1 MYAKVIINRISNKTD
16 KLYDYEI
23 PEDISICT
31 GSRVTVSFGNGGRNY
46 EAYVMYI
53 AETSSAQNIKQ
64 IIKVNGEPV
73 FDEKMRDLIYVM
85 RQKYLCRYIDLLHT
99 IIPGGI
105 DVKPEKWVVYDT
117 GDIPEVPEKQE
128 LIEKNKDILSH
139 ITDNGGG
146 IRYFT
151 LIDEMGEY
159 CKSRIDKLVRAGVL
173 RTEYHDRVKIS
184 ESTIKAARL
193 SEPEECERTLSLL
206 SRAPVQAKMI
216 EILSS
221 AQILSVFD
229 LQQFSGGSYSAVKA
243 LEKKGF
249 IEIEDMPVFRDPL
262 KGKALKRIPPPEL
275 TGAQQKALDKIFACR
290 DQNKPYLLHGVTGSG
305 KTEVYMRVI
314 ESVIGEGKTAV
325 MLVPEIALTPQ
336 TVSRFYSRF
345 GNRIAV
351 FHSKLSMGERY
362 DEWRRLRDGD
372 ADIVIGARSAVFAP
386 LDNIGVII
394 MDEEHE
400 QSYKSDMT
408 PRYHTRD
415 IIDFR
420 AKQYGS
426 MVIYASATPCVESY
440 YKAEKG
446 EYIYVPISER
456 INGRNMPEV
465 EIVDMRTELMEG
477 NTSVIS
483 RKLRA
488 EIEKNLA
495 NGEQTILFLNRRGF
509 STFVLCRT
517 CGYEAKCPNC
527 SISLTY
533 HKYDNSLRCHYCGFS
548 IPNYVLCPQ
557 CGSKYIRYFGGGT
570 QKVEEEA
577 HKLFPGATT
586 IRMDIDTT
594 GKKSSHEKIL
604 ESFRNDKVDILI
616 GTQMVSKGLDFANVT
631 LVGIISAD
639 TMLNIDD
646 FRSGERTFSML
657 EQVSGRA
664 GRAEKAGRAVI
675 QTYNPENQ
683 AVEVVKRHNYHEFY
697 KSEICMRR
705 AMWYPPY
712 CEIVSILISGQSES
726 ITMQAARFVKN
737 ALSLLDRLEQRTMVL
752 GPVPAYISKI
762 NNKYRYRIMIKCDD
776 SDGINKALLK
786 MTEAVGKN
794 KKYERISVII
804 DKNSNSM
811 Y

>member
-1 MYAKVIINRISNKTD
+1 MYAKVIINQISNKTD

-23 PEDISICT
+23 PEDIEVYV
-31 GSRVTVSFGNGGRNY
+31 GSRVIVSFGRGNKNI

-53 AETSSAQNIKQ
+53 AETSSAKNIKQ
-64 IIKVNGEPV
+64 IIRVNGEPV
-73 FDEKMRDLIYVM
+73 FDEKMRDLIYIM

-99 IIPGGI
+99 VIPAGI
-105 DVKPEKWVVYDT
+105 AVKPEKWIVYDFFDT
-117 GDIPEVPEKQE
+117 ENPDKLK
-128 LIEKNKDILSH
+128 LIEQNGEIISFVKKS
-139 ITDNGGG
+139 GGG
-146 IRYFT
+146 VRYFT
-151 LIDEMGEY
+151 LVDELGDNYKSKVDRLIREKILKAEY
-159 CKSRIDKLVRAGVL
+159 RDSI
-173 RTEYHDRVKIS
+173 KIT

-193 SEPEECERTLSLL
+193 SDSEDCERMLALL
-206 SRAPVQAKMI
+206 KRAPVQAKMI

-221 AQILSVFD
+221 AQVLSISD

-249 IEIEDMPVFRDPL
+249 IKIGEISVFRNPL
-262 KGKALKRIPPPEL
+262 AEKNIKIIPPPEL
-275 TGAQQKALDKIFACR
+275 TDAQKTALDNIFMSR
-290 DQNKPYLLHGVTGSG
+290 NMNKPYLLHGVTGSG
-305 KTEVYMRVI
+305 KTEIYMRVI
-314 ESVIGEGKTAV
+314 DRMINEGRTAV
-325 MLVPEIALTPQ
+325 MLVPEISLTPQ
-336 TVSRFYSRF
+336 TVNRFYSRF
-345 GNRIAV
+345 GDRIAV
-351 FHSKLSMGERY
+351 FHSRLSMGERY
-362 DEWRRLRDGD
+362 DEWRRIKNGE

-394 MDEEHE
+394 VDEEHE

-415 IIDFR
+415 IVEFR

-426 MVIYASATPCVESY
+426 MVIYASATPCIESY
-440 YKAEKG
+440 YKAETG
-446 EYIYVPISER
+446 EYIYIPINER
-456 INGRNMPEV
+456 INGRSMPEV
-465 EIVDMRTELMEG
+465 EIIDMRKELMEG
-477 NTSVIS
+477 NHSVIS

-488 EIEKNLA
+488 EIEKNLEK
-495 NGEQTILFLNRRGF
+495 GEQTILFLNRRGF
-509 STFVLCRT
+509 STFVLCRN

-548 IPNYVLCPQ
+548 RPNYELCPE

-570 QKVEEEA
+570 QKVEEEV
-577 HKLFPGATT
+577 HKIFPGATT
-586 IRMDIDTT
+586 IRMDVDTT

-604 ESFRNDKVDILI
+604 ESFGNDKIDILI
-616 GTQMVSKGLDFANVT
+616 GTQMVSKGLDFENVT

-639 TMLNIDD
+639 VMLNIDD
-646 FRSGERTFSML
+646 FRSAERTFSML

-664 GRAEKAGRAVI
+664 GRAEKTGRAVI

-683 AVEVVKRHNYHEFY
+683 AVEVVRRHDYREFY
-697 KSEICMRR
+697 KSEICMRK

-712 CEIVSILISGQSES
+712 CQIVSVLIIGQSDA

-737 ALSLLDRLEQRTMVL
+737 ALSMLERLKQRTMVL

-762 NNKYRYRIMIKCDD
+762 NNKYRYRIMIKCED
-776 SDGINKALLK
+776 SDGINKALMK
-786 MTEAVGKN
+786 MLEAVGKN
-794 KKYERISVII
+794 KKYERISVIV